1 MRVVSVDRLGRDY
14 GAFTALNDVS
24 FCIESGEIVGLLGP
38 NGAGKSTTMK
48 ILTGY
53 LAPTRGQVRVC
64 GRDVLEEPIQVRS
77 KLGNLP
83 ESAPIYQEMRVD
95 SYLQFIGQA
104 RGLGA
109 AERAR
114 AVDRMLDECGL
125 SDRVNQRIST
135 LSKGYRQRVGLA
147 QALIHEPTLLVLDEP
162 TSGLDPNQKREMR
175 AIIRR
180 VGETRTVLLSTHIL
194 PEVELTCDRVLIIN
208 QGEVVADGATETIL
222 ARGAET
228 RLIVGLAE
236 GKVVSSQEELQ
247 EQLGA
252 IAGVTDVALAAPVD
266 EAVRLVVR
274 ASKDVREEV
283 FRWAVTR
290 GHVLVELASDK
301 RNLEDVFERLTLG
314 SQADTE

>member
-1 MRVVSVDRLGRDY
+1 
-14 GAFTALNDVS
+14 
-24 FCIESGEIVGLLGP
+24 
-38 NGAGKSTTMK
+38 
-48 ILTGY
+48 
-53 LAPTRGQVRVC
+53 
-64 GRDVLEEPIQVRS
+64 
-77 KLGNLP
+77 
-83 ESAPIYQEMRVD
+83 
-95 SYLQFIGQA
+95 
-104 RGLGA
+104 
-109 AERAR
+109 
-114 AVDRMLDECGL
+114 
-125 SDRVNQRIST
+125 
-135 LSKGYRQRVGLA
+135 
-147 QALIHEPTLLVLDEP
+147 
-162 TSGLDPNQKREMR
+162 
-175 AIIRR
+175 
-180 VGETRTVLLSTHIL
+180 
-194 PEVELTCDRVLIIN
+194 VLIIN